1 MSLIFESL
9 KFVSLMW
16 SVVVMRRLKEKKN
29 VKNNLFIE
37 IYVIKFYKSCDFFV
51 IFIY

>member
-16 SVVVMRRLKEKKN
+16 SVVVMRRLKEKKML
-29 VKNNLFIE
+29 KI
-37 IYVIKFYKSCDFFV
+37 IYLSKFM
-51 IFIY
+51 